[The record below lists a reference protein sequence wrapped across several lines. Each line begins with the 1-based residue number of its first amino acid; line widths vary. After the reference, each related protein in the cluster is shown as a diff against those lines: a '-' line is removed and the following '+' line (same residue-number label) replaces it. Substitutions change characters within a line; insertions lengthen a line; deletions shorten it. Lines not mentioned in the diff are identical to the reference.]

1 MPGKILVID
10 DEPLI
15 LIAVERALS
24 RVGYTVTPAGNVK
37 DLDSALS
44 NAPYDL
50 LIADVYLG
58 EESVD
63 SIIQKVKD
71 ASPAIR
77 VIYMS
82 GMENEDGRKHFIEK
96 PFKIDDLRKKVRE
109 ILHEPS

>member
-1 MPGKILVID
+1 MPAKILVID

-15 LIAVERALS
+15 LVAVDRALS
-24 RVGYTVTPAGNVK
+24 RVGYTVTPVVNIQ
-37 DLDSALS
+37 DLDSALG

-50 LIADVYLG
+50 LITDIHLG

-63 SIIQKVKD
+63 SIIHKVKET
-71 ASPAIR
+71 SPAIR

-82 GMENEDGRKHFIEK
+82 GMENVDKCKDFIEK

-109 ILHEPS
+109 MLHEPS

>member
-15 LIAVERALS
+15 LVAIERALS

-37 DLDSALS
+37 DLASALS

-50 LIADVYLG
+50 LITDIHLG

-63 SIIQKVKD
+63 SIIQKIKET
-71 ASPAIR
+71 SPAIR

-82 GMENEDGRKHFIEK
+82 GMENEDGRKDFIEK
-96 PFKIDDLRKKVRE
+96 PFKMDELRKKVRDM
-109 ILHEPS
+109 LHEPS

>member
-37 DLDSALS
+37 DLASALS

-50 LIADVYLG
+50 LITDIHLG

-63 SIIQKVKD
+63 SIIQKVKET
-71 ASPAIR
+71 SPAIR

-82 GMENEDGRKHFIEK
+82 GMENEDRRRDFIEK
-96 PFKIDDLRKKVRE
+96 PFKMDELRKKVRDM
-109 ILHEPS
+109 LHEPS